1 MPLHRGHSERGA
13 IGERRKTTVG
23 ESGAVAPLRGR
34 GSGRLSGEP
43 EVGAF
48 DHTDKAGRVT
58 AQPPWSSELARVQGV
73 AFSM

>member
-34 GSGRLSGEP
+34 RSGRLSGEP

-48 DHTDKAGRVT
+48 DRVT

-73 AFSM
+73 AVSM